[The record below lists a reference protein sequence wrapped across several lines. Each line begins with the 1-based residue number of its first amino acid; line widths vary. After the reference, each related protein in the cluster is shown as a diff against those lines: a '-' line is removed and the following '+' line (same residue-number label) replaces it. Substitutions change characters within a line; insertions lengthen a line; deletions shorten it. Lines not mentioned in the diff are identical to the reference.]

1 MGVLIVQCTHNP
13 TEENCNYIQYR
24 HCLFPFCH
32 NNPKLRGDFSSSICF
47 SGKLFTFSLC
57 PILQP
62 YNGHVLQVHSLTS
75 ALCPLQQSRHF
86 CLIALTGVNLAIF
99 YLFLFARR
107 RQQVPT
113 LGYSPKNIVSLRRFR
128 ASI

>member
-1 MGVLIVQCTHNP
+1 MGVLIVPQRKIVITSN
-13 TEENCNYIQYR
+13 TDIAYFLSVTII
-24 HCLFPFCH
+24 
-32 NNPKLRGDFSSSICF
+32 PKLRGDFSSLYVSVVNC
-47 SGKLFTFSLC
+47 SPLGLC